1 MKQNTNWNRSQYRLF
16 LNREVNGLSITK
28 KILVATTF
36 VFAAVQISFA
46 QNNASSGVTLAAT
59 VIQGLTVSVSG
70 EDNFGTIVAGT
81 TPSALNAQTGTV
93 GSAAGNIAQVTL
105 TGNGA
110 QTIHVTYD
118 ATDNLTKSGASDI
131 TFTPSV
137 YGYATNTQSSSAA
150 VSSGGTVALS
160 GASGSAGNFYFW
172 IGGSLS
178 ALPANQ
184 TPGAYSGT
192 WTISVTY

>member
-1 MKQNTNWNRSQYRLF
+1 MNGNRSQSGF
-16 LNREVNGLSITK
+16 FFDREANGRSIMK
-28 KILVATTF
+28 KLLVATAL

-70 EDNFGTIVAGT
+70 QDNFGTIVAGT
-81 TPSALNAQTGTV
+81 TPSALNAQTATV
-93 GSAAGNIAQVTL
+93 GSAAGNIAQVAL

-118 ATDNLTKSGASDI
+118 ATDNLTKSGATNI

-137 YGYATNTQSSSAA
+137 YGASSSSNQSTST
-150 VSSGGTVALS
+150 VVNSGGTVTLS
-160 GASGSAGNFYFW
+160 GSSGSAGNYYFW

-184 TPGAYSGT
+184 TPGNYSGT